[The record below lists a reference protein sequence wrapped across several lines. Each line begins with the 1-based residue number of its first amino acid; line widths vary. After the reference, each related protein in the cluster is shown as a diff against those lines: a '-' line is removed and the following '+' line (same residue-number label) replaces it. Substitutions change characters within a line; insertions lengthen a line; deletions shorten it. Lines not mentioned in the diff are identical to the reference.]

1 MSSSFPPSLHYT
13 FDPFQVYCYRRRA
26 EIMQKNLK
34 ANSST
39 VTSLI
44 AAEWRQLTQNEKQ
57 VYVNI
62 ANSLINNVK
71 NQKDSP
77 RSKAKAL
84 KSQHELKFHDT
95 HQSNQTDPEADLYI
109 PQLNVISRG
118 NFGKNIEEIS
128 KKVIDDIPPE

>member
-1 MSSSFPPSLHYT
+1 
-13 FDPFQVYCYRRRA
+13 
-26 EIMQKNLK
+26 MQKNLK